1 MITITDTDT
10 DKILTESDI
19 DSCLTMMTGNVPFCN
34 DWYDEIKLRIAYHNN
49 TNNYISIHNQFS
61 SIIRGFTDIVN
72 LKYDITK
79 IVNTDTNKE
88 ISLRSLS
95 VFLFPYS
102 TPHVVEA
109 YSTSDNDDVVY
120 KLSDRDGIIYDIHVD
135 KKSVRYIKNN

>member
-1 MITITDTDT
+1 MTITDT

-19 DSCLTMMTGNVPFCN
+19 DSCLKMMVGNVPFCN
-34 DWYDEIKLRIAYHNN
+34 DWYDEIKLRIAYHNDN
-49 TNNYISIHNQFS
+49 TNMYLHDQFN
-61 SIIRGFTDIVN
+61 SIIKGFYDVVN

-79 IVNTDTNKE
+79 VINTDTNKE
-88 ISLRSLS
+88 ISLRNLS

-102 TPHVVEA
+102 TASVVEA